1 MFFDGPV
8 CFLLRLYTYMPDPS
22 RIQYLLEGYLNK
34 SCSREELE
42 ELFSYIGGENSEEV
56 LKRFMGDVYGADTT
70 VPELDFEDIYEKI
83 LAPAPVVRARI
94 FSFTRIAAAAVVLLL
109 AGSAYWLLNRKTPE
123 KMLVK
128 VQETDIAPGINKA
141 VLTLADGSTVTLDS
155 TGNQVIRQG
164 QVAIRK
170 QNGQLLY
177 AAHGDGTGVHYN
189 KLTTPRGGQF
199 KLVLPD
205 GTKVWL
211 NSASTLRYPTAFTG
225 EKRIVELEGQ
235 GYFEVAKNAAQPFRV
250 MVSNMEVQVLGTDFD
265 VMAYPDETTV
275 NTTLLTG
282 SVQVKEGPALQL
294 LKPGQQAVLDNQNHA
309 ISVKDADLKKV
320 TAWKN
325 GLFVF
330 NNMALPAIL
339 REVARWYDVDIV
351 YAAKPSEE
359 LYGGGIGRNLN
370 LSGVLSLLEGS
381 GYNHFRIEG
390 RKVIVLP

>member
-1 MFFDGPV
+1 
-8 CFLLRLYTYMPDPS
+8 MPDPS